1 MKKEEHEDLN
11 TLEFNL
17 LDNVKNE
24 VKIHKLKYIIITI
37 VTLLFLISLSIL
49 FFLTINHSKQ
59 INEFKKQTDDL
70 KKENTEIFEL
80 LYNKTNETKMQLL
93 EKESEI
99 NNLKSIIDNLSNDIK
114 ILEKNLKQ
122 KDEEILKQN
131 TLNFNRLKDNIINLE
146 NKLEFNEEEYF
157 KQNLT
162 NYIL

>member
-1 MKKEEHEDLN
+1 MNFFIPNIFMYIKLLSLKINFSWYIYIGYRLLKIPMKKEEHEDLN
-11 TLEFNL
+11 TMEFNL

-24 VKIHKLKYIIITI
+24 VKIHKLKYIIIII

-99 NNLKSIIDNLSNDIK
+99 NELKSIIDNLSND
-114 ILEKNLKQ
+114 LK
-122 KDEEILKQN
+122 L
-131 TLNFNRLKDNIINLE
+131 
-146 NKLEFNEEEYF
+146 
-157 KQNLT
+157 
-162 NYIL
+162 